1 MTRQEIVDT
10 VLRETQPLRHSRAG
24 RLPLYVWGLRGA
36 PDKDDGATESLLRSL
51 DERGMALLS
60 PWLTGKGR
68 DDSLREALRV
78 ARLQRK
84 LGLSVGVDAIR
95 PLYMFFN
102 GEAATAHA
110 DEAGEPFFDLS
121 FQEKTRIGC
130 PFSVKHRYAVIREQV
145 EFFTR
150 AYQEQGIK
158 IDFAFS
164 DWEIDGP
171 IEWNQGWANAK
182 KCARCRKH
190 IADIDD
196 FASFQAAYRRI
207 RSEMQRECYAE
218 PILAG
223 SPDALVGNYGVY
235 PCDGRRY
242 WYDWFEV
249 FNPELPHHLDQREP
263 VRPWVHE
270 FADTAFTFAMP
281 VLYTWHRIHDWYDFA
296 NSDYRWVYNMLKVA
310 SNAGAHTPA
319 STPIISFVHHTLIAP
334 AGREADPHVKPMTVW
349 AYKELLWHALLRGHD
364 TFFLW
369 CPNDQT
375 SQELRPLHEVWS
387 ESLAYNEFILEGTPV
402 TFDVPKQEGPVVS
415 ALRLGSRFL
424 VRRTDFAGSAGP
436 ASLAVD
442 GRRLSVPAAPGTCR
456 ILELP
461 AP

>member
-1 MTRQEIVDT
+1 MTRQEIIDT

-36 PDKDDGATESLLRSL
+36 PSKDDDATEDLLRRL

-60 PWLTGKGR
+60 PWSTGKGR
-68 DDSLREALRV
+68 EESLREALRV

-102 GEAATAHA
+102 GEAATAHV

-121 FQEKTRIGC
+121 LQNSKRIGC
-130 PFSVKHRYAVIREQV
+130 PFSVKHRYAAIREQV

-150 AYQEQGIK
+150 AYREQGIK

-171 IEWNQGWANAK
+171 IEWNQGWASAK
-182 KCARCRKH
+182 KCVRCRKH
-190 IADIDD
+190 VPDIGD
-196 FASFQAAYRRI
+196 FASLQAAYRRI
-207 RSEMQRECYAE
+207 RSEMQRECYTE
-218 PILAG
+218 PILES

-235 PCDGRRY
+235 PCDGWRY

-249 FNPELPHHLDQREP
+249 FNPDIPHRLDQREP
-263 VRPWVHE
+263 VRPWAHE
-270 FADTAFTFAMP
+270 FAGTEFTFAMP
-281 VLYTWHRIHDWYDFA
+281 VLYTWHRIHDWYDFT
-296 NSDYRWVYNMLKVA
+296 NSDYRWFYNMLKVA

-319 STPIISFVHHTLIAP
+319 STPVISFVHHTLIPP
-334 AGREADPHVKPMTVW
+334 AGKEPDAHVKPMTEW

-375 SQELRPLHEVWS
+375 AQELRPLHEVWA
-387 ESLAYNEFILEGTPV
+387 ESLAYNELIVKGTPV
-402 TFDVPKQEGPVVS
+402 IFDVPKQEGPVVS
-415 ALRLGSRFL
+415 AVRLGGRLL
-424 VRRTDFAGSAGP
+424 VRRTDFAGPGGP
-436 ASLAVD
+436 VSLTVD
-442 GRRLSVPAAPGTCR
+442 GSQLSVPAVPGACQV
-456 ILELP
+456 LDLP
-461 AP
+461 GG